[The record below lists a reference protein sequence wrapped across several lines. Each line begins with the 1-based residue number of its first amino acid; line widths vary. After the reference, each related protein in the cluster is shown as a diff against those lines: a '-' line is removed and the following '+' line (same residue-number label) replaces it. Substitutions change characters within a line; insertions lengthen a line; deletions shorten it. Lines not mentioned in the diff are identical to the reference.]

1 MYEQHLVQEVY
12 CVYICII
19 LWSYPSKFTDLVSL
33 KVCMYAHAKPKPH
46 QTMLLQL
53 IQNHGNHIATKM
65 QLSQRQ
71 AEIACLLY
79 THCDQGNPQLRVY
92 KPFCFCL
99 SIART
104 RSTCVI
110 NFIKTNCVRIV
121 KCHLHTYVLAFQPI
135 VCILYLCHHYRHT
148 CSTNYGNN
156 SGRGRWD

>member
-1 MYEQHLVQEVY
+1 MYTHAELR
-12 CVYICII
+12 
-19 LWSYPSKFTDLVSL
+19 SKVPT
-33 KVCMYAHAKPKPH
+33 YQKPKPH

-71 AEIACLLY
+71 VEIACLLY
-79 THCDQGNPQLRVY
+79 THCDQGNPYLRVY

-99 SIART
+99 SIAY
-104 RSTCVI
+104 TCVI
-110 NFIKTNCVRIV
+110 RFIKRHVYKLCAHS
-121 KCHLHTYVLAFQPI
+121 KMPPTYVCVGISTSCFTM
-135 VCILYLCHHYRHT
+135 CILYLCHHYRHT